1 MTAVA
6 TARAPEVLPPIAC
19 PDWCTSSKLE
29 HLANLDNLEGRCV
42 HYSADVEIACVD
54 HGPTQVHLSVMT
66 WFDGSPNE
74 EPLIDIDGRLYT
86 VEGARR
92 LATELLALVEVAGS

>member
-6 TARAPEVLPPIAC
+6 TSRAPEVLPPIAC
-19 PDWCTSSKLE
+19 PQWCTSSKLE

-42 HYSADVEIACVD
+42 HYSEAVEVATVD
-54 HGPTQVHLSVMT
+54 HGPTSVHLAVMT

-74 EPLIDIDGRLYT
+74 EPLIDVRGVLYT
-86 VEGARR
+86 VEAAQR
-92 LATELLALVEVAGS
+92 LAAQVLALVEVAGS